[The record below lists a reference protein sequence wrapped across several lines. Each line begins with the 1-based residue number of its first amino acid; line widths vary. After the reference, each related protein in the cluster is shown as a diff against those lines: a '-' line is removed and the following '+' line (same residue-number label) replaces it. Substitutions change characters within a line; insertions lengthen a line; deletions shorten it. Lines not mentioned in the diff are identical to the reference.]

1 MQEGNSMTT
10 STTISRR
17 QTLAGVAATVMVP
30 GAAAVLGAGYSA
42 SLDELIAPYDIETKS
57 IIHQVVDDILRLIPP
72 PQGDA
77 VGRHDRITD
86 PSPDPVFAAIEKHRQ
101 ALQAWL
107 AEDDETLSAR
117 LLAAERDAWL
127 AWLTTP
133 PTAMAGVIATM
144 EHASYRPYDSSE
156 YANLA
161 ESTQYSSDIPEAG
174 EAFPLMIAE
183 ALRKIAG
190 R

>member
-1 MQEGNSMTT
+1 MTT
-10 STTISRR
+10 STTVSRR

-57 IIHQVVDDILRLIPP
+57 IIHQVVADVLRLIPQ

-77 VGRHDRITD
+77 IDRPDRIAG
-86 PSPDPVFAAIEKHRQ
+86 PSADPVFAAVEKHRQ
-101 ALQAWL
+101 AVQAWL
-107 AEDDETLSAR
+107 AEDDETLSAQ

-133 PTAMAGVIATM
+133 PTTMAAVIATM

-156 YANLA
+156 YANQA
-161 ESTQYSSDIPEAG
+161 ESTQYSSDILEAG